1 MIYETKN
8 IYDQIFQFLRANGL
22 CESKSVYSKE
32 YLGRSRTY
40 WNTIFKLN
48 RCPSPEVIQTLIQ
61 SLNMVVVNKSGLSAS
76 TTSAI
81 GEFISTIR
89 DQSLHQK
96 EVGYDSI

>member
-22 CESKSVYSKE
+22 CESKAVYSKE

-40 WNTIFKLN
+40 WNTIVKLN

-61 SLNMVVVNKSGLSAS
+61 SLNLVVVNETGLSAP

-81 GEFISTIR
+81 GEFITTIK